1 MKVIPDLIGDLN
13 KTERTKP
20 IRSEATKR
28 GNVNYCICMNA
39 PAICTDYIYI
49 EIRDNIHNMQVL
61 KFGGTSVANAENMS
75 KVVDIVTKAVD
86 RDRTILVLSAISGCT
101 DALIKIGTLASERDE
116 SYKTLIDGLQTRHHD
131 IIKAFLPVEKQE
143 DSIEVCD
150 SLFDSLR
157 SIAQGVYL
165 LGELSPASLDAIQ
178 SFGELWSTKIMAT
191 KLASIGIATKWVD
204 SRQIVRTVAKGDK
217 NVTDVQKTYSRVNE
231 MVEDN
236 NVTQLFILPG
246 FIASDRLGR
255 TTTLGR
261 GGSDYTASL
270 LAVGCKARILE
281 IWTDVPG
288 MMTSNPKV
296 VPTART
302 ISNISY
308 KAALELSHFGAKVIY
323 PPTIQPVVAEGIP
336 IYIKDTFHPEAAGT
350 LIEKHPP
357 RSKDKLIGISNSDN
371 IALLSLEGSGMV
383 GIPGFSSRLFET
395 LSQND
400 INIILITQA
409 SSVHTM
415 CIAVSEKDAEK
426 AREAADRC
434 FAYEISL
441 GKLNPLKVEK
451 GYSIVCLVGD
461 DVLNQTGA
469 TGRMLAALGRNSI
482 PVRATAQGSSER
494 NISAIIASEDAEAA
508 IRTIHNEFFDRRS
521 GKEIHLF
528 IAGYGTVG
536 KALVDIIAKNRE
548 KIEKRTGRR
557 LHVCGL
563 SNSRR
568 FILDKNGLSLDN
580 IKDRLAAGESSADEA
595 YFTRLATLSLENS
608 VFVDCTASA
617 DIAFKYMNL
626 FKKGYSVVACN
637 KITFSLPYVRY
648 AALKEAAIEI
658 GATLRYETTVGAALP
673 ILESISRSVHSG
685 DEILRIEAVLSGT
698 LNYIFSNYAGGEGGT
713 FAEVVKK
720 AQDAGY
726 TEPDPRLDLSGR
738 DVLRK
743 LLILSREAGIPLDEK
758 DVEQTPILGP
768 EFFEGDVEEFYRKL
782 AENEETFAARYREA
796 ADKGLR
802 QRFVATLVKDEDA
815 PLGYRACIGLEAVAP
830 EHPLF
835 SLSGTDNC
843 AIIRTDFYPSPLVV
857 QGAGA
862 GAYQTASG
870 VLNDIIV

>member
-1 MKVIPDLIGDLN
+1 
-13 KTERTKP
+13 
-20 IRSEATKR
+20 
-28 GNVNYCICMNA
+28 
-39 PAICTDYIYI
+39 
-49 EIRDNIHNMQVL
+49 MQVL
-61 KFGGTSVANAENMS
+61 KFGGSSVADARNMS
-75 KVVDIVTKAVD
+75 KVVDIVTNAVD
-86 RDRTILVLSAISGCT
+86 RDRTILVASAISGCT
-101 DALIKIGTLASERDE
+101 DTLIRIGTLASQRDE
-116 SYKTLIDGLQTRHHD
+116 SYKGLIDGLQQRHHV
-131 IIKAFLPVEKQE
+131 IIKDFLPREKQE
-143 DSIEVCD
+143 ESLEICD
-150 SLFDSLR
+150 ALFDSLR
-157 SIAQGVYL
+157 SIAQGVFL

-178 SFGELWSTKIMAT
+178 GFGELWSTKILAT
-191 KLASIGIATKWVD
+191 KLASIGISTKWID
-204 SRQIVRTVAKGDK
+204 SRTIIRTIAKGDK
-217 NVTDVQKTYSRVNE
+217 NIVDVQKTYSRVNE
-231 MVEDN
+231 MVEN
-236 NVTQLFILPG
+236 NPITQLFVLPG
-246 FIASDRLGR
+246 FIASDKQGR

-270 LAVGCKARILE
+270 YAVGCKARILE

-288 MMTSNPKV
+288 MMTSNPKT

-323 PPTIQPVVAEGIP
+323 PPTIQPVVTEGIP
-336 IYIKDTFHPEAAGT
+336 IYIKNTFDPEAPGT
-350 LIEKHPP
+350 LIEKNPP
-357 RSKDKLIGISNSDN
+357 RSKDSVIGISNSDN

-451 GYSIVCLVGD
+451 GFSIVCLVGD
-461 DVLNQTGA
+461 DVLNQSGA
-469 TGRMLAALGRNSI
+469 TGRMLAALGNNSI

-494 NISAIIASEDAEAA
+494 NISVIISSSDADAA
-508 IRTIHNEFFDRRS
+508 IKTIHNEFFDRKS
-521 GKEIHLF
+521 GKDIHLF
-528 IAGYGTVG
+528 IAGYGVVG
-536 KALVDIIAKNRE
+536 KALVDIISKNRD
-548 KIEKRTGRR
+548 KIEERTGRR

-563 SNSRR
+563 ANSRR
-568 FILDKNGLSLDN
+568 FVIDKNGLALEN
-580 IKDRLAAGESSADEA
+580 IAELLAEGESSADEA
-595 YFTRLATLSLENS
+595 YFTQLATLTLENS

-626 FKKGYSVVACN
+626 FKRGYSVVACN
-637 KITFSLPYVRY
+637 KITFSAPYKHY
-648 AALKEAAIEI
+648 AALKSAAIEI

-698 LNYIFSNYAGGEGGT
+698 LNYIFSNYAGGIGGT
-713 FAEVVKK
+713 FAEVVKR

-743 LLILSREAGIPLDEK
+743 LLILSREAGVGIDEK
-758 DVEQTPILGP
+758 DVDVSPILP
-768 EFFEGDVEEFYRKL
+768 EEFFEGDVEAFYAKL
-782 AENEETFAARYREA
+782 AANEDMFAAQYKEA
-796 ADKGLR
+796 AAQGLR
-802 QRFVATLVKDEDA
+802 QRFVASLVKDAEA
-815 PLGYRACIGLEAVAP
+815 PFGYKARIGLERVEAS
-830 EHPLF
+830 HPLY
-835 SLSGTDNC
+835 SLCGTDN
-843 AIIRTDFYPSPLVV
+843 AALIQTEFYPSPLVV

-870 VLNDIIV
+870 VLNDIIM

>member
-1 MKVIPDLIGDLN
+1 
-13 KTERTKP
+13 
-20 IRSEATKR
+20 
-28 GNVNYCICMNA
+28 
-39 PAICTDYIYI
+39 
-49 EIRDNIHNMQVL
+49 MQVM
-61 KFGGTSVANAENMS
+61 KFGGTSVANATNMS
-75 KVVDIVTKAVD
+75 KVVDIVSKAVE
-86 RDRTILVLSAISGCT
+86 RDRTILISSAISGCT
-101 DALIKIGTLASERDE
+101 DTLIKIGIRASERDE
-116 SYKTLIDGLQTRHHD
+116 SYKTLIDDLQKKHHD
-131 IIKAFLPVEKQE
+131 IIRELLPLEKHE
-143 DSIEVCD
+143 ESREVCD
-150 SLFDSLR
+150 ALFDSLR
-157 SIAQGVYL
+157 GIAQGVCL

-178 SFGELWSTKIMAT
+178 SFGELWSTKILAT

-204 SRQIVRTVAKGDK
+204 SRAIIRTVPKNGK
-217 NVTDVQKTYSRVNE
+217 NVVDIQKTYFKVNE
-231 MVEDN
+231 MVEKN
-236 NVTQLFILPG
+236 PITQLFVAPG
-246 FIASDRLGR
+246 FIASDKEGR

-270 LAVGCKARILE
+270 FAVGCKARTLE

-336 IYIKDTFHPEAAGT
+336 IYIKDTFQPEAFGT
-350 LIEKHPP
+350 LIEKNPP

-395 LSQND
+395 FSQND

-451 GYSIVCLVGD
+451 GFSIVCLVGD

-482 PVRATAQGSSER
+482 SVRATAQGSSER
-494 NISAIIASEDAEAA
+494 NISVIVSSSDTESA
-508 IRTIHNEFFDRRS
+508 IRTIHNEFFDKRS
-521 GKEIHLF
+521 GKDINLF
-528 IAGYGTVG
+528 IAGYGVVG

-548 KIEKRTGRR
+548 KIAARTGRR

-568 FILDKNGLSLDN
+568 FIIDKNGLSLDN
-580 IKDRLAAGESSADEA
+580 IKTQLENGTSAADEA
-595 YFTRLATLSLENS
+595 YFTQLATLSLENS

-617 DIAFKYMNL
+617 DIAFKYMHL

-637 KITFSLPYVRY
+637 KITFSLPYKQY

-713 FAEVVKK
+713 FAEVVRR

-743 LLILSREAGIPLDEK
+743 LLILSREAGVGIDEK
-758 DVEQTPILGP
+758 DVEISPILGE
-768 EFFEGDVEEFYRKL
+768 EFFEGDVDAFYTKL
-782 AENEETFAARYREA
+782 AENEDMFAARYNEA
-796 ADKGLR
+796 SSKGLR
-802 QRFVATLVKDEDA
+802 QRFVASLVKDETSA
-815 PLGYRACIGLEAVAP
+815 SGYKARIGLESIDAS
-830 EHPLF
+830 HPLY
-835 SLSGTDNC
+835 SLCGTDN
-843 AIIRTDFYPSPLVV
+843 AALIQTDFYPSPLVI

-870 VLNDIIV
+870 VLNDIIM

>member
-1 MKVIPDLIGDLN
+1 
-13 KTERTKP
+13 
-20 IRSEATKR
+20 
-28 GNVNYCICMNA
+28 
-39 PAICTDYIYI
+39 
-49 EIRDNIHNMQVL
+49 MQVL
-61 KFGGTSVANAENMS
+61 KFGGTSVANAEAIQQ
-75 KVVDIVTKAVD
+75 VVEIVSRSVD
-86 RDRTILVLSAISGCT
+86 RDRTILIVSAIQGCT
-101 DALIKIGTLASERDE
+101 DALIRIGNLASQRDE
-116 SYKTLIDGLQTRHHD
+116 AYKEVIDSLQKQHHQ
-131 IIKAFLPVEKQE
+131 IIKEVLPVEKQE
-143 DSIEVCD
+143 ESRETCD
-150 SLFDSLR
+150 SLFNSLR
-157 SIAQGVYL
+157 SIAQGVFL
-165 LGELSPASLDAIQ
+165 LGELSPTSLDAIQ
-178 SFGELWSTKIMAT
+178 GFGEQWSSRIIAT

-204 SRQIVRTVAKGDK
+204 SRKIIRTVSKGEK
-217 NVTDVQKTYSRVNE
+217 NTVDVQKTYFRTNE
-231 MVEDN
+231 MIESN
-236 NVTQLFILPG
+236 PITQLFVMPG
-246 FIASDRLGR
+246 FIASDKQGR

-261 GGSDYTASL
+261 GGSDYSASL
-270 LAVGCKARILE
+270 MAVGCKARALE

-288 MMTSNPKV
+288 MMTANPKV

-323 PPTIQPVVAEGIP
+323 PPTIQPVVTEGIP
-336 IYIKDTFHPEAAGT
+336 IYVKNTFDPQAYGT
-350 LIEKHPP
+350 LIEKNPP
-357 RSKDKLIGISNSDN
+357 RSKDSVIGISNSDN

-451 GYSIVCLVGD
+451 GFSIVCLVGD
-461 DVLNQTGA
+461 DVLNQSGA
-469 TGRMLAALGRNSI
+469 TGRMLAALGSNSI
-482 PVRATAQGSSER
+482 PVRATAQGSSEK
-494 NISAIIASEDAEAA
+494 NISVIISSHDTEAA
-508 IRTIHNEFFDRRS
+508 LRTIHNEFFDRRS
-521 GKEIHLF
+521 GKDIHLF
-528 IAGYGTVG
+528 IAGYGVVG
-536 KALVDIIAKNRE
+536 KALVDIISKNRE

-568 FILDKNGLSLDN
+568 FILDKNGLPLEN
-580 IKDRLAAGESSADEA
+580 IAEQLAEGHCSADEA
-595 YFTRLATLSLENS
+595 YFNQLATLSMENS

-626 FKKGYSVVACN
+626 FKRGYSVVACN
-637 KITFSLPYVRY
+637 KITFSLPYRQY
-648 AALKEAAIEI
+648 AAVKEAAIEI

-713 FAEVVKK
+713 FAEVVKR

-743 LLILSREAGIPLDEK
+743 LLILSREAGVGIDEK
-758 DVEQTPILGP
+758 DVEISSILP
-768 EFFEGDVEEFYRKL
+768 EDFFEGDVEAFYAKL
-782 AENEETFAARYREA
+782 AENEAMFAARYNEA
-796 ADKGLR
+796 ASKGLR
-802 QRFVATLVKDEDA
+802 QRFVASLVKDNGS
-815 PLGYRACIGLEAVAP
+815 PFGYKAKIGLECVDAS
-830 EHPLF
+830 HPLF
-835 SLSGTDNC
+835 SLCGTDN
-843 AIIRTDFYPSPLVV
+843 AALIQTDFYPSPLVV

-870 VLNDIIV
+870 VLNDIIM

>member
-1 MKVIPDLIGDLN
+1 
-13 KTERTKP
+13 
-20 IRSEATKR
+20 
-28 GNVNYCICMNA
+28 
-39 PAICTDYIYI
+39 
-49 EIRDNIHNMQVL
+49 MQVL
-61 KFGGTSVANAENMS
+61 KFGGTSVANAQNMS

-86 RDRTILVLSAISGCT
+86 RDRTILVVSAISGCT
-101 DALIKIGTLASERDE
+101 DTLIRIGNLAAERDE
-116 SYKTLIDGLQTRHHD
+116 TYKKLINGLQERHHE
-131 IIKAFLPVEKQE
+131 IIDEFLPREKQA
-143 DSIEVCD
+143 DSTKVCD

-157 SIAQGVYL
+157 SIAQGVFL

-178 SFGELWSTKIMAT
+178 GFGELWSTKILAT

-204 SRQIVRTVAKGDK
+204 SRQIIRTVSKNGK
-217 NVTDVQKTYSRVNE
+217 NVVDVQKTYFRINE
-231 MVEDN
+231 MVENDP
-236 NVTQLFILPG
+236 VSQLFVLPG
-246 FIASDRLGR
+246 FIASDKQGR

-270 LAVGCKARILE
+270 YAVGCKARILE

-336 IYIKDTFHPEAAGT
+336 IYIKNTFEPEAEGT
-350 LIEKHPP
+350 LIEKNPP
-357 RSKDKLIGISNSDN
+357 RSRNNLIGISNSDN

-451 GYSIVCLVGD
+451 GFSIVCLVGD

-494 NISAIIASEDAEAA
+494 NISAIISSKDAEAA
-508 IRTIHNEFFDRRS
+508 IRTIHNEFFDKRS
-521 GKEIHLF
+521 GKDINLF
-528 IAGYGTVG
+528 IAGYGVVG

-548 KIEKRTGRR
+548 KIAARTGRR

-563 SNSRR
+563 SNSRK
-568 FILDKNGLSLDN
+568 FILDKNGLSLED
-580 IKDRLAAGESSADEA
+580 IKTQLEGGVSAADEA
-595 YFTRLATLSLENS
+595 YFTQLATLSLENS

-617 DIAFKYMNL
+617 DIAFKYMHL

-637 KITFSLPYVRY
+637 KITFSLPYKQY

-685 DEILRIEAVLSGT
+685 DEIVRIEAVLSGT
-698 LNYIFSNYAGGEGGT
+698 LNYIFSNYAGGKGGT
-713 FAEVVKK
+713 FAEVVKR

-743 LLILSREAGIPLDEK
+743 LLILSREAGVGIDEQ
-758 DVEQTPILGP
+758 DVNISPILGE
-768 EFFEGDVEEFYRKL
+768 EFFEGDVAAFYEKL
-782 AENEETFAARYREA
+782 AANEEMFAARYNEA
-796 ADKGLR
+796 ASKGLR
-802 QRFVATLVKDEDA
+802 QRFVASLVKDETTE
-815 PLGYRACIGLEAVAP
+815 LGYRAKIGLENVD
-830 EHPLF
+830 ESHPLY

-843 AIIRTDFYPSPLVV
+843 AIIQTDFYPSPLVV

-870 VLNDIIV
+870 VLNDIIM

>member
-1 MKVIPDLIGDLN
+1 
-13 KTERTKP
+13 
-20 IRSEATKR
+20 
-28 GNVNYCICMNA
+28 
-39 PAICTDYIYI
+39 
-49 EIRDNIHNMQVL
+49 MQVL
-61 KFGGTSVANAENMS
+61 KFGGTSVANANSMS
-75 KVVDIVTKAVD
+75 QVIDIVIKAVD
-86 RDRTILVLSAISGCT
+86 RDRTILVVSAISGCT
-101 DALIKIGTLASERDE
+101 DTLIRIGNLASQRDE
-116 SYKTLIDGLQTRHHD
+116 SYKELINGLQERHHE
-131 IIKAFLPVEKQE
+131 IIRQLLPVEKQDE
-143 DSIEVCD
+143 SKEVCD
-150 SLFDSLR
+150 GLFDSLR
-157 SIAQGVYL
+157 SITQGVYL

-178 SFGELWSTKIMAT
+178 SFGELWSTKILAT

-204 SRQIVRTVAKGDK
+204 SRQIVRTIAKGDK
-217 NVTDVQKTYSRVNE
+217 NIVDIQKTYYRVNE
-231 MVEDN
+231 MVESN
-236 NVTQLFILPG
+236 EITQLFVLPG
-246 FIASDRLGR
+246 FVASDKQGR

-261 GGSDYTASL
+261 GGSDYTAAL
-270 LAVGCKARILE
+270 FAVGCKARILE

-336 IYIKDTFHPEAAGT
+336 IYVKNTFDPVAHGT
-350 LIEKHPP
+350 LIEKNPP
-357 RSKDKLIGISNSDN
+357 RSKDKVIGISNSDN

-426 AREAADRC
+426 AKEAADRC

-451 GYSIVCLVGD
+451 GFSIVCLVGD

-469 TGRMLAALGRNSI
+469 TGKMLAALGRNSI

-494 NISAIIASEDAEAA
+494 NVSVIISSADTDAA

-521 GKEIHLF
+521 GKDINLF
-528 IAGYGTVG
+528 IAGFGTVG
-536 KALVDIIAKNRE
+536 KALVDIIAKNRD
-548 KIEKRTGRR
+548 KIAERTGRR

-568 FILDKNGLSLDN
+568 FILDKNGLDLSNIKEQLDN
-580 IKDRLAAGESSADEA
+580 GTSSADEA
-595 YFTRLATLSLENS
+595 YFTQLATLSMENS

-637 KITFSLPYVRY
+637 KITFSLPYKQY

-713 FAEVVKK
+713 FAEVVKR

-743 LLILSREAGIPLDEK
+743 LLILSREAGVPLDEK
-758 DVEQTPILGP
+758 DVQISPILGD
-768 EFFEGDVEEFYRKL
+768 EFFEGDVEAFYAKL
-782 AENEETFAARYREA
+782 AENEEVFAARYNEA
-796 ADKGLR
+796 ASKGLR
-802 QRFVATLVKDEDA
+802 QRFVASLIKDDSS
-815 PLGYRACIGLEAVAP
+815 PLGYRAKTGLEAVSAD
-830 EHPLF
+830 HPLF
-835 SLSGTDNC
+835 SLNGTDNC
-843 AIIRTDFYPSPLVV
+843 AIIQTEFYPSPLVV

-870 VLNDIIV
+870 VLNDIIM

>member
-1 MKVIPDLIGDLN
+1 
-13 KTERTKP
+13 
-20 IRSEATKR
+20 
-28 GNVNYCICMNA
+28 
-39 PAICTDYIYI
+39 
-49 EIRDNIHNMQVL
+49 MQVL
-61 KFGGTSVANAENMS
+61 KFGGTSVADAETIQ
-75 KVVDIVTKAVD
+75 KVVEIVSGSVD
-86 RDRTILVLSAISGCT
+86 RDRTILVVSAIRGCT
-101 DALIKIGTLASERDE
+101 DSLIHIGNLASRRDE
-116 SYKTLIDGLQTRHHD
+116 SYIEIIDDLQDKHHQ
-131 IIKAFLPVEKQE
+131 IIRELLPREKYDE
-143 DSIEVCD
+143 ACRTCD
-150 SLFDSLR
+150 ELFDSLR

-165 LGELSPASLDAIQ
+165 LGELSPTSLDAIQ
-178 SFGELWSTKIMAT
+178 GFGELWSSKIIAT
-191 KLASIGIATKWVD
+191 KLASVGIATKWVD
-204 SRQIVRTVAKGDK
+204 SRKIIRTVSKGETNAVDI
-217 NVTDVQKTYSRVNE
+217 QKTYSRVNE
-231 MVEDN
+231 MIGN
-236 NVTQLFILPG
+236 NPITQLFVMPG
-246 FIASDRLGR
+246 FIASDKQGR

-261 GGSDYTASL
+261 GGSDYSASL
-270 LAVGCKARILE
+270 MAVGCKARALE

-323 PPTIQPVVAEGIP
+323 PPTIQPVVTEGIP
-336 IYIKDTFHPEAAGT
+336 IYVKNTFEPQAHGT
-350 LIEKHPP
+350 LIEKNPP
-357 RSKDKLIGISNSDN
+357 RSKDAVIGISNSDN

-451 GYSIVCLVGD
+451 GFSIVCLVGD
-461 DVLNQTGA
+461 DVLNQSGA
-469 TGRMLAALGRNSI
+469 TGRMLAALGSNSI
-482 PVRATAQGSSER
+482 QVRATAQGSSEK
-494 NISAIIASEDAEAA
+494 NISVIISSSDTDAAL
-508 IRTIHNEFFDRRS
+508 RTIHNEFFDRRS
-521 GKEIHLF
+521 GKDIHLF
-528 IAGYGTVG
+528 IAGYGVVG
-536 KALVDIIAKNRE
+536 KALVDIISKNRE

-568 FILDKNGLSLDN
+568 FILNKNGLSLEN
-580 IKDRLAAGESSADEA
+580 IAEQLADGHSSADEA
-595 YFTRLATLSLENS
+595 YFNKLATLTLENS

-626 FKKGYSVVACN
+626 FKRGYSVVACN
-637 KITFSLPYVRY
+637 KITFSLPYKQY
-648 AALKEAAIEI
+648 AAVKEAAIEI

-698 LNYIFSNYAGGEGGT
+698 LNYIFSNYAGGNGGT
-713 FAEVVKK
+713 FAEVVKR

-743 LLILSREAGIPLDEK
+743 LLILSREAGVGIDEK
-758 DVEQTPILGP
+758 DVEISSILP
-768 EFFEGDVEEFYRKL
+768 DEFFEGDVNAFYAKL
-782 AENEETFAARYREA
+782 AENEAMFAERYHEA
-796 ADKGLR
+796 ASKGLR
-802 QRFVATLVKDEDA
+802 QRFVASLVKDSESSF
-815 PLGYRACIGLEAVAP
+815 GYKAKIGLESVDAS
-830 EHPLF
+830 HPLYN
-835 SLSGTDNC
+835 LCGTDN
-843 AIIRTDFYPSPLVV
+843 AALIQTDFYPSPLVV

-870 VLNDIIV
+870 VLNDIIM

>member
-1 MKVIPDLIGDLN
+1 
-13 KTERTKP
+13 
-20 IRSEATKR
+20 
-28 GNVNYCICMNA
+28 
-39 PAICTDYIYI
+39 
-49 EIRDNIHNMQVL
+49 MQVL
-61 KFGGTSVANAENMS
+61 KFGGTSVANADNMS
-75 KVVDIVTKAVD
+75 QVVDIVTKAVD
-86 RDRTILVLSAISGCT
+86 RDRTILVSSAISGCT
-101 DALIKIGTLASERDE
+101 DTLIRIGNLASERDE
-116 SYKTLIDGLQTRHHD
+116 TYKELIDALRKKHHD
-131 IIKAFLPVEKQE
+131 IIREILPVEKQDE
-143 DSIEVCD
+143 SLEVCD
-150 SLFDSLR
+150 DLFDSLR
-157 SIAQGVYL
+157 SIAQGVCL

-178 SFGELWSTKIMAT
+178 SFGELWSTKILAT
-191 KLASIGIATKWVD
+191 KLAAIGIATKWVD
-204 SRQIVRTVAKGDK
+204 SRQIVRTVARGDK
-217 NVTDVQKTYSRVNE
+217 NIVDVQKTYYRVNE
-231 MVEDN
+231 MVEGN
-236 NVTQLFILPG
+236 PITQLFVVPG
-246 FIASDRLGR
+246 FIASDKQGR

-261 GGSDYTASL
+261 GGSDYTAAL
-270 LAVGCKARILE
+270 FAVGCKARILE
-281 IWTDVPG
+281 IWTDVSG

-302 ISNISY
+302 ISHISY

-336 IYIKDTFHPEAAGT
+336 IYVKNTFEPDAHGT
-350 LIEKHPP
+350 LIEKNPP
-357 RSKDKLIGISNSDN
+357 RSKDKVIGISNSDK

-415 CIAVSEKDAEK
+415 CIAVSETDAEK

-451 GYSIVCLVGD
+451 GFSIVCLVGD

-494 NISAIIASEDAEAA
+494 NISVIISSSDAEAA

-521 GKEIHLF
+521 GKDINLF
-528 IAGYGTVG
+528 IAGYGVVG
-536 KALVDIIAKNRE
+536 KALVDIIAKNRD
-548 KIEKRTGRR
+548 KIAARTGRR

-563 SNSRR
+563 SNSRK
-568 FILDKNGLSLDN
+568 FIIDKGGLDLSDIKKQLDN
-580 IKDRLAAGESSADEA
+580 GTSSADEA
-595 YFTRLATLSLENS
+595 YFTQLAGLSLENS

-626 FKKGYSVVACN
+626 FKRGYSVVACN
-637 KITFSLPYVRY
+637 KITFSSPYKQY

-685 DEILRIEAVLSGT
+685 DEIVRIEAVLSGT

-713 FAEVVKK
+713 FAEIVRR
-720 AQDAGY
+720 AQEAGY

-743 LLILSREAGIPLDEK
+743 LMILSREAGVGIDEK
-758 DVEQTPILGP
+758 DVDITPILP
-768 EFFEGDVEEFYRKL
+768 EEFFEGDVEAFYKKL
-782 AENEETFAARYREA
+782 AENESMFAERYNEA
-796 ADKGLR
+796 AANGLR
-802 QRFVATLVKDEDA
+802 QRFVASLVKDEA
-815 PLGYRACIGLEAVAP
+815 SPFGYRAKIGLESISE

-835 SLSGTDNC
+835 NLCGTDN
-843 AIIRTDFYPSPLVV
+843 AALIQTDFYPSPLVI

-870 VLNDIIV
+870 VLNDIIM

>member
-1 MKVIPDLIGDLN
+1 
-13 KTERTKP
+13 
-20 IRSEATKR
+20 
-28 GNVNYCICMNA
+28 
-39 PAICTDYIYI
+39 
-49 EIRDNIHNMQVL
+49 MQVL
-61 KFGGTSVANAENMS
+61 KFGGSSVADAANMS

-86 RDRTILVLSAISGCT
+86 RDRTILVASAISGCT
-101 DALIKIGTLASERDE
+101 DTLIKIGTLASQRDE
-116 SYKTLIDGLQTRHHD
+116 SYKELINGLQNRHHD
-131 IIKAFLPVEKQE
+131 IIHDFLPREKQE
-143 DSIEVCD
+143 ESLEVCD

-157 SIAQGVYL
+157 SISQGVYL

-178 SFGELWSTKIMAT
+178 SFGELWSTKILAT
-191 KLASIGIATKWVD
+191 KLASIGIETKWID
-204 SRQIVRTVAKGDK
+204 SRDIIRTVAKGEK
-217 NVTDVQKTYSRVNE
+217 NVVDIQKTYYRVNE
-231 MVEDN
+231 MVEN
-236 NVTQLFILPG
+236 NNQTQLFVLPG
-246 FIASDRLGR
+246 FIASDKQGR

-270 LAVGCKARILE
+270 YAVGCKARILE

-288 MMTSNPKV
+288 MMTSNPKI

-336 IYIKDTFHPEAAGT
+336 IYVKNTFDPEAYGT

-357 RSKDKLIGISNSDN
+357 RSKDKLIGISNSDD

-494 NISAIIASEDAEAA
+494 NVSVIISSKDAEGA
-508 IRTIHNEFFDRRS
+508 INTIHNEFFDKRS
-521 GKEIHLF
+521 GKDINLF
-528 IAGYGTVG
+528 IAGFGTVG
-536 KALVDIIAKNRE
+536 RALVDIISKNRD
-548 KIEKRTGRR
+548 KIAERTGRR
-557 LHVCGL
+557 LHICGL
-563 SNSRR
+563 SNSRK
-568 FILDKNGLSLDN
+568 FIIDKNGLELSN
-580 IKDRLAAGESSADEA
+580 IKEQLENGQSSADEA
-595 YFTRLATLSLENS
+595 YFSQLGTLSLENS

-617 DIAFKYMNL
+617 DIAFKYMHL

-637 KITFSLPYVRY
+637 KITFSSPYKQY

-685 DEILRIEAVLSGT
+685 DEIIRIEAVLSGT
-698 LNYIFSNYAGGEGGT
+698 LNYIFSNYAGGQGGT
-713 FAEVVKK
+713 FAEVVKR

-743 LLILSREAGIPLDEK
+743 LIILSREAGVGIDEK
-758 DVEQTPILGP
+758 DVEISPILGD
-768 EFFEGDVEEFYRKL
+768 EFFEGDVDAFYAKL
-782 AENEETFAARYREA
+782 AENEEMFAERYAEA
-796 ADKGLR
+796 ASKGLR
-802 QRFVATLVKDEDA
+802 QRFIASLVKDEQA
-815 PLGYRACIGLEAVAP
+815 PFGYRAKIGLESVST

-835 SLSGTDNC
+835 NLCGTDN
-843 AIIRTDFYPSPLVV
+843 AALIQTDFYPSPLVV

-870 VLNDIIV
+870 VLNDIIM

>member
-1 MKVIPDLIGDLN
+1 
-13 KTERTKP
+13 
-20 IRSEATKR
+20 
-28 GNVNYCICMNA
+28 
-39 PAICTDYIYI
+39 
-49 EIRDNIHNMQVL
+49 MQVL
-61 KFGGTSVANAENMS
+61 KFGGTSVANAEAIQ
-75 KVVDIVTKAVD
+75 KVVEIVSGSVD
-86 RDRTILVLSAISGCT
+86 RDRTILVVSAIRGCT
-101 DALIKIGTLASERDE
+101 DSLIHIGNLASQRDE
-116 SYKTLIDGLQTRHHD
+116 SYIEIIDDLQDKHHQ
-131 IIKAFLPVEKQE
+131 IIRELLPREKHDE
-143 DSIEVCD
+143 ACRTCD
-150 SLFDSLR
+150 ELFDSLR

-165 LGELSPASLDAIQ
+165 LGELSPTSLDAIQ
-178 SFGELWSTKIMAT
+178 GFGELWSSKIIAT
-191 KLASIGIATKWVD
+191 KLASVGIATKWVD
-204 SRQIVRTVAKGDK
+204 SRKIIRTVSKGETNAVDI
-217 NVTDVQKTYSRVNE
+217 QKTYSRVNE
-231 MVEDN
+231 MIGN
-236 NVTQLFILPG
+236 NPITQLFVMPG
-246 FIASDRLGR
+246 FIASDKQGR

-261 GGSDYTASL
+261 GGSDYSASL
-270 LAVGCKARILE
+270 MAVGCKARALE

-323 PPTIQPVVAEGIP
+323 PPTIQPVVTEGIP
-336 IYIKDTFHPEAAGT
+336 IYVKNTFEPQAHGT
-350 LIEKHPP
+350 LIEKNPP
-357 RSKDKLIGISNSDN
+357 RSKDAVIGISNSDN

-451 GYSIVCLVGD
+451 GFSIVCLVGD
-461 DVLNQTGA
+461 DVLNQSGA
-469 TGRMLAALGRNSI
+469 TGRMLAALGSNSI
-482 PVRATAQGSSER
+482 QVRATAQGSSEK
-494 NISAIIASEDAEAA
+494 NISVIISSSDTDAAL
-508 IRTIHNEFFDRRS
+508 RTIHNEFFDRRS
-521 GKEIHLF
+521 GKDIHLF
-528 IAGYGTVG
+528 IAGYGVVG
-536 KALVDIIAKNRE
+536 KALVDIISKNRE

-568 FILDKNGLSLDN
+568 FILNKNGLSLEN
-580 IKDRLAAGESSADEA
+580 IAEQLADGHSSAEEA
-595 YFTRLATLSLENS
+595 YFNKLATLTLENS

-626 FKKGYSVVACN
+626 FKRGYSVVACN
-637 KITFSLPYVRY
+637 KITFSLPYKQY
-648 AALKEAAIEI
+648 AAVKEAAIEI

-698 LNYIFSNYAGGEGGT
+698 LNYIFSNYAGGNGGT
-713 FAEVVKK
+713 FAEVVKR

-743 LLILSREAGIPLDEK
+743 LLILSREAGVGIDEK
-758 DVEQTPILGP
+758 DVEISSILP
-768 EFFEGDVEEFYRKL
+768 DEFFEGDVNAFYAKL
-782 AENEETFAARYREA
+782 AENEAMFAERYHEA
-796 ADKGLR
+796 ASKGLR
-802 QRFVATLVKDEDA
+802 QRFVASLVKDSESSF
-815 PLGYRACIGLEAVAP
+815 GYKAKIGLESVDAS
-830 EHPLF
+830 HPLYN
-835 SLSGTDNC
+835 LCGTDN
-843 AIIRTDFYPSPLVV
+843 AALIQTDFYPSPLVV

-870 VLNDIIV
+870 VLNDIIM

>member
-1 MKVIPDLIGDLN
+1 M
-13 KTERTKP
+13 
-20 IRSEATKR
+20 
-28 GNVNYCICMNA
+28 
-39 PAICTDYIYI
+39 
-49 EIRDNIHNMQVL
+49 
-61 KFGGTSVANAENMS
+61 KFGGTSVANATNMS
-75 KVVDIVTKAVD
+75 KVVDIVSKAVE
-86 RDRTILVLSAISGCT
+86 RDRTILVSSAISGCT
-101 DALIKIGTLASERDE
+101 DTLIQIGIRASERDE
-116 SYKTLIDGLQTRHHD
+116 SYKTLIDELQKKHHD
-131 IIKAFLPVEKQE
+131 IIKELLPLEKHE
-143 DSIEVCD
+143 ESREVCD
-150 SLFDSLR
+150 ALFDSLR
-157 SIAQGVYL
+157 GIAQGVCL

-178 SFGELWSTKIMAT
+178 SFGEMWSTKILAT
-191 KLASIGIATKWVD
+191 KLASIGIATKWMD
-204 SRQIVRTVAKGDK
+204 SRSIIRTVPKNGK
-217 NVTDVQKTYSRVNE
+217 NVVDTQKTYFRVNE
-231 MVEDN
+231 MVESN
-236 NVTQLFILPG
+236 PITQLFVVPG
-246 FIASDRLGR
+246 FIASDKEGR

-270 LAVGCKARILE
+270 FAVGCKARILE

-288 MMTSNPKV
+288 MMTTNPKIA
-296 VPTART
+296 PTART

-336 IYIKDTFHPEAAGT
+336 IYIKDTFQPEAFGT
-350 LIEKHPP
+350 LIEKNPP

-426 AREAADRC
+426 AKEAADKC

-451 GYSIVCLVGD
+451 GFSIVCLVGD
-461 DVLNQTGA
+461 DVLNQSGA
-469 TGRMLAALGRNSI
+469 TGRMLAALGRHSI

-494 NISAIIASEDAEAA
+494 NVSIIISSKDANEAILH
-508 IRTIHNEFFDRRS
+508 IHNEFFDKKS
-521 GKEIHLF
+521 GKDINLF
-528 IAGYGTVG
+528 IAGFGVVG
-536 KALVDIIAKNRE
+536 RALVDIIAKNGE
-548 KIEKRTGRR
+548 KIAERTGKR

-563 SNSRR
+563 SNSRKYVVNR
-568 FILDKNGLSLDN
+568 QGLDISDPVAL
-580 IKDRLAAGESSADEA
+580 LASGESAADEA
-595 YFTRLATLSLENS
+595 YFETLATLGLENS
-608 VFVDCTASA
+608 VFVDCTGSS
-617 DIAFKYMNL
+617 DIAYKYMNL
-626 FKKGYSVVACN
+626 FKNGYSVVACN
-637 KITFSLPYVRY
+637 KITFSAPYQQY
-648 AALKEAAIEI
+648 AALKASALENNAS
-658 GATLRYETTVGAALP
+658 LRYETTVGAALP
-673 ILESISRSVHSG
+673 ILESISRSVNSG

-713 FAEVVKK
+713 FAEVVKR

-743 LLILSREAGIPLDEK
+743 LIILSREAGVALDEK
-758 DVEQTPILGP
+758 DVEISPILGP
-768 EFFEGDVEEFYRKL
+768 EFFEGKVPAFYQML
-782 AENEETFAARYREA
+782 ADNEEMFAARYHEA

-802 QRFVATLVKDEDA
+802 QRFVASLVKDEES
-815 PLGYRACIGLEAVAP
+815 PLGYKAKIGLEAVA
-830 EHPLF
+830 EGHPLYG
-835 SLSGTDNC
+835 LCGTDNA
-843 AIIRTDFYPSPLVV
+843 AIIKTDFYPSPLVV

-870 VLNDIIV
+870 VLNDILI

>member
-1 MKVIPDLIGDLN
+1 
-13 KTERTKP
+13 
-20 IRSEATKR
+20 
-28 GNVNYCICMNA
+28 
-39 PAICTDYIYI
+39 
-49 EIRDNIHNMQVL
+49 MQVL
-61 KFGGTSVANAENMS
+61 KFGGTSVANAEAIQQ
-75 KVVDIVTKAVD
+75 VVEIVSRSVD
-86 RDRTILVLSAISGCT
+86 RDRTILVVSAIRGCT
-101 DALIKIGTLASERDE
+101 DALIRIGNLASHRDE
-116 SYKTLIDGLQTRHHD
+116 AYKEVIDSLQKQHHQ
-131 IIKAFLPVEKQE
+131 IIKEVLPVEKQE
-143 DSIEVCD
+143 ESRETCD
-150 SLFDSLR
+150 SLFNSLR
-157 SIAQGVYL
+157 SIAQGVFL
-165 LGELSPASLDAIQ
+165 LGELSPTSLDAIQ
-178 SFGELWSTKIMAT
+178 GFGEQWSSRIIAT

-204 SRQIVRTVAKGDK
+204 SRKIIRTVSKGEK
-217 NVTDVQKTYSRVNE
+217 NAVDVQKTYSRINE
-231 MVEDN
+231 MIESN
-236 NVTQLFILPG
+236 PITQLFVMPG
-246 FIASDRLGR
+246 FIASDKQGR

-261 GGSDYTASL
+261 GGSDYSASL
-270 LAVGCKARILE
+270 MAVGCKARALE

-288 MMTSNPKV
+288 MMTANPKV

-323 PPTIQPVVAEGIP
+323 PPTIQPVVTEGIP
-336 IYIKDTFHPEAAGT
+336 IYVKNTFDPQAHGT
-350 LIEKHPP
+350 LIEKNPP
-357 RSKDKLIGISNSDN
+357 RSKDSVIGISNSDN

-451 GYSIVCLVGD
+451 GFSIVCLVGD
-461 DVLNQTGA
+461 DVLNQSGA
-469 TGRMLAALGRNSI
+469 TGRMLAALGNNSI
-482 PVRATAQGSSER
+482 PVRATAQGSSEK
-494 NISAIIASEDAEAA
+494 NISVIISSHDTEAA
-508 IRTIHNEFFDRRS
+508 LRTIHNEFFDRRS
-521 GKEIHLF
+521 GKDIHLF
-528 IAGYGTVG
+528 IAGYGVVG
-536 KALVDIIAKNRE
+536 KALVDIISKNRE

-568 FILDKNGLSLDN
+568 FILDKNGLPLEN
-580 IKDRLAAGESSADEA
+580 IAEQLAEGHCSADEA
-595 YFTRLATLSLENS
+595 YFNQLATLSMENS

-626 FKKGYSVVACN
+626 FKRGYSVVACN
-637 KITFSLPYVRY
+637 KITFSLPYRQY
-648 AALKEAAIEI
+648 AAVKEAAIEI

-713 FAEVVKK
+713 FAEVVKR

-743 LLILSREAGIPLDEK
+743 LLILSREAGVGIDET
-758 DVEQTPILGP
+758 DVEISSILP
-768 EFFEGDVEEFYRKL
+768 EDFFEGDVEAFYEKL
-782 AENEETFAARYREA
+782 AENEAMFAARYNEA
-796 ADKGLR
+796 ASKGLR
-802 QRFVATLVKDEDA
+802 QRFVASLVKDNGS
-815 PLGYRACIGLEAVAP
+815 PFGYKAKIGLECVDAS
-830 EHPLF
+830 HPLF
-835 SLSGTDNC
+835 SLCGTDN
-843 AIIRTDFYPSPLVV
+843 AALIQTDFYPSPLVV

-870 VLNDIIV
+870 VLNDIIM

>member
-1 MKVIPDLIGDLN
+1 
-13 KTERTKP
+13 
-20 IRSEATKR
+20 
-28 GNVNYCICMNA
+28 
-39 PAICTDYIYI
+39 
-49 EIRDNIHNMQVL
+49 MQVL
-61 KFGGTSVANAENMS
+61 KFGGSSVANADNMS

-86 RDRTILVLSAISGCT
+86 RDRTILVSSAISGCT
-101 DALIKIGTLASERDE
+101 DTLIKIGHLASQRDDSYNGLIDELQHKHHEIIRNFLPLEKQDE
-116 SYKTLIDGLQTRHHD
+116 SK
-131 IIKAFLPVEKQE
+131 
-143 DSIEVCD
+143 EVCD

-157 SIAQGVYL
+157 SIAQGVFL
-165 LGELSPASLDAIQ
+165 LGELSPTSLDAIQ
-178 SFGELWSTKIMAT
+178 GFGELWSTKILAT
-191 KLASIGIATKWVD
+191 KLASIGIATKWID
-204 SRQIVRTVAKGDK
+204 SRKIIRTVAKGDK
-217 NVTDVQKTYSRVNE
+217 NIVDVQKTYSRINE
-231 MVEDN
+231 MVEN
-236 NVTQLFILPG
+236 NPITQLFVLPG
-246 FIASDRLGR
+246 FIASDKQDR

-270 LAVGCKARILE
+270 YAVGCKARVLE

-288 MMTSNPKV
+288 MMTSNPKI

-336 IYIKDTFHPEAAGT
+336 IYVKNTFDPDAFGT

-357 RSKDKLIGISNSDN
+357 RSRDSVIGISNSDN

-451 GYSIVCLVGD
+451 GFSIVCLVGD
-461 DVLNQTGA
+461 DVLNQSGA

-494 NISAIIASEDAEAA
+494 NISVIISSSDTDAA

-521 GKEIHLF
+521 GKDIHLF
-528 IAGYGTVG
+528 IAGYGVVG
-536 KALVDIIAKNRE
+536 KALVDIISKNRE

-580 IKDRLAAGESSADEA
+580 IQEQLNNGISSADEA
-595 YFTRLATLSLENS
+595 YFTHLATLSLENS

-637 KITFSLPYVRY
+637 KITFSSPYKQY

-713 FAEVVKK
+713 FAEVVKR
-720 AQDAGY
+720 AQEAGY

-743 LLILSREAGIPLDEK
+743 LLILSREAGVGIDEK
-758 DVEQTPILGP
+758 DVEISALLPE
-768 EFFEGDVEEFYRKL
+768 EFFEGDVDAFYAKL
-782 AENEETFAARYREA
+782 AENEDMFAARYNEA
-796 ADKGLR
+796 ASKGLR
-802 QRFVATLVKDEDA
+802 QRFIASLVKDADE
-815 PLGYRACIGLEAVAP
+815 PFGYKAKIGLEAIDST
-830 EHPLF
+830 HPLYN
-835 SLSGTDNC
+835 LCGTDN
-843 AIIRTDFYPSPLVV
+843 AALIQTDFYPSPLVI

>member
-1 MKVIPDLIGDLN
+1 
-13 KTERTKP
+13 
-20 IRSEATKR
+20 
-28 GNVNYCICMNA
+28 
-39 PAICTDYIYI
+39 
-49 EIRDNIHNMQVL
+49 MQVL
-61 KFGGTSVANAENMS
+61 KFGGSSVANAANMS

-86 RDRTILVLSAISGCT
+86 RDRTILVSSAISGCT
-101 DALIKIGTLASERDE
+101 DTLIKIGTLASERDE
-116 SYKTLIDGLQTRHHD
+116 SYKELINVLQEKHHD
-131 IIKAFLPVEKQE
+131 IIHELLPREKQE
-143 DSIEVCD
+143 ESLEVCD

-157 SIAQGVYL
+157 SIALGVFL

-178 SFGELWSTKIMAT
+178 SFGELWSTKILAT
-191 KLASIGIATKWVD
+191 KLASIGIETKWVD
-204 SRQIVRTVAKGDK
+204 SRKIIRTVAKGDK
-217 NVTDVQKTYSRVNE
+217 NIVDIQKTYFRVNE
-231 MVEDN
+231 MVEN
-236 NVTQLFILPG
+236 NGMTQLFVLPG
-246 FIASDRLGR
+246 FIAADKQGR

-270 LAVGCKARILE
+270 YAVGCKARILE

-288 MMTSNPKV
+288 MMTSNPKI

-336 IYIKDTFHPEAAGT
+336 IYVKNTFDPQAYGT

-357 RSKDKLIGISNSDN
+357 RSREKLIGISNSDN

-451 GYSIVCLVGD
+451 GFSIVCLVGD

-494 NISAIIASEDAEAA
+494 NISVIISSQDAEAA
-508 IRTIHNEFFDRRS
+508 IRTIHNEFFDKRS
-521 GKEIHLF
+521 GKDINLF
-528 IAGYGTVG
+528 IAGFGTVG
-536 KALVDIIAKNRE
+536 RALVDIIAKNRE
-548 KIEKRTGRR
+548 KIAERTGRR
-557 LHVCGL
+557 LHICGL
-563 SNSRR
+563 ANSRK
-568 FILDKNGLSLDN
+568 FIIDKNGLDLND
-580 IKDRLAAGESSADEA
+580 IKGQLENGDSSADEA
-595 YFTRLATLSLENS
+595 YFSQLATLSLENS

-626 FKKGYSVVACN
+626 FKRGYSVVACN
-637 KITFSLPYVRY
+637 KITFSSPYKQY

-685 DEILRIEAVLSGT
+685 DEIVRIEAVLSGT

-713 FAEVVKK
+713 FAEVVKR

-743 LLILSREAGIPLDEK
+743 LIILSREAGVGIDEQ
-758 DVEQTPILGP
+758 DVEVSTILP
-768 EFFEGDVEEFYRKL
+768 EEFFEGDVEAFYAKL
-782 AENEETFAARYREA
+782 AANEEMFAARYNEA
-796 ADKGLR
+796 AQKGLR
-802 QRFVATLVKDEDA
+802 QRFVASLVKDENSSF
-815 PLGYRACIGLEAVAP
+815 GYKAKIGLESVSAD
-830 EHPLF
+830 HPLYN
-835 SLSGTDNC
+835 LCGTDN
-843 AIIRTDFYPSPLVV
+843 AALIQTDFYPSPLVV

>member
-1 MKVIPDLIGDLN
+1 
-13 KTERTKP
+13 
-20 IRSEATKR
+20 
-28 GNVNYCICMNA
+28 
-39 PAICTDYIYI
+39 
-49 EIRDNIHNMQVL
+49 MQVL
-61 KFGGTSVANAENMS
+61 KFGGSSVANAENLS
-75 KVVDIVTKAVD
+75 KVVDIVANAVD
-86 RDRTILVLSAISGCT
+86 RDRTILVASAISGCT
-101 DALIKIGTLASERDE
+101 DTLIKIGTLASQRDE
-116 SYKTLIDGLQTRHHD
+116 SYKGLIEELQEKHHV
-131 IIKAFLPVEKQE
+131 IIRDFLPLEKQAE
-143 DSIEVCD
+143 SQEVCD

-157 SIAQGVYL
+157 SIAQGVFL

-178 SFGELWSTKIMAT
+178 GFGELWSTKILAT
-191 KLASIGIATKWVD
+191 KLASIGIATKWID
-204 SRQIVRTVAKGDK
+204 SRNIIRTVAKGDK
-217 NVTDVQKTYSRVNE
+217 NIVDVQKTYSRINE
-231 MVEDN
+231 MVESN
-236 NVTQLFILPG
+236 PITQLFVLPG
-246 FIASDRLGR
+246 FIASDKQGR

-270 LAVGCKARILE
+270 YAVGCKARVLE
-281 IWTDVPG
+281 IWTDVSG

-336 IYIKDTFHPEAAGT
+336 IYVKNTFDPQASGT
-350 LIEKHPP
+350 LIEKNPP
-357 RSKDKLIGISNSDN
+357 RSKDSVIGISNSDN

-451 GYSIVCLVGD
+451 GFSIVCLVGD
-461 DVLNQTGA
+461 DVLNQSGA

-494 NISAIIASEDAEAA
+494 NISVIISSADADGA
-508 IRTIHNEFFDRRS
+508 IRTIHNEFFDRKS
-521 GKEIHLF
+521 GKDIHLF
-528 IAGYGTVG
+528 IAGYGVVG
-536 KALVDIIAKNRE
+536 KALVDIIAKNRD
-548 KIEKRTGRR
+548 KIEARTGRR

-568 FILDKNGLSLDN
+568 FILDKNGLPLDC
-580 IKDRLAAGESSADEA
+580 IADLLAAGESAADEA
-595 YFTRLATLSLENS
+595 YFTQLATLTLENS

-637 KITFSLPYVRY
+637 KITFSAPYKHY

-698 LNYIFSNYAGGEGGT
+698 LNYIFSNYAGGDGGT
-713 FAEVVKK
+713 FAEVVKR

-743 LLILSREAGIPLDEK
+743 LLILSREAGVGIDEK
-758 DVEQTPILGP
+758 DVEISALLPE
-768 EFFEGDVEEFYRKL
+768 EFFEGDVDAFYAKL
-782 AENEETFAARYREA
+782 AENEDMFAARYNEA
-796 ADKGLR
+796 ASKGLR
-802 QRFVATLVKDEDA
+802 QRFVASLVKDASA
-815 PLGYRACIGLEAVAP
+815 PFGYKAKIGLESIDST
-830 EHPLF
+830 HPLYN
-835 SLSGTDNC
+835 LCGTDN
-843 AIIRTDFYPSPLVV
+843 AALIQTDFYPSPLVI

-870 VLNDIIV
+870 VLNDIIM

>member
-1 MKVIPDLIGDLN
+1 
-13 KTERTKP
+13 
-20 IRSEATKR
+20 
-28 GNVNYCICMNA
+28 
-39 PAICTDYIYI
+39 
-49 EIRDNIHNMQVL
+49 MQVL
-61 KFGGTSVANAENMS
+61 KFGGSSVANAQNMS
-75 KVVDIVTKAVD
+75 KVVEIVTKAVD
-86 RDRTILVLSAISGCT
+86 RDRTILVSSAISGCT
-101 DALIKIGTLASERDE
+101 DTLIKIGTLASQRDE
-116 SYKTLIDGLQTRHHD
+116 SYKTLIDDLQEKHHV
-131 IIKAFLPVEKQE
+131 IITEVLPQEKQDE
-143 DSIEVCD
+143 STKVCD

-157 SIAQGVYL
+157 SIVQGVFL

-178 SFGELWSTKIMAT
+178 GFGELWSTKILAT
-191 KLASIGIATKWVD
+191 KLASIGIATKWID
-204 SRQIVRTVAKGDK
+204 SRQVIRTIAKGDK
-217 NVTDVQKTYSRVNE
+217 NIVDVQKTYSRINDV
-231 MVEDN
+231 VESN
-236 NVTQLFILPG
+236 PITQLFVLPG
-246 FIASDRLGR
+246 FIASDKQGR

-270 LAVGCKARILE
+270 YAVGCKARILE

-336 IYIKDTFHPEAAGT
+336 IYVKNTFDPEAYGT
-350 LIEKHPP
+350 LIEKNPP
-357 RSKDKLIGISNSDN
+357 RSKDSVIGISNSDN

-395 LSQND
+395 LSRND

-426 AREAADRC
+426 AREAADKC

-451 GYSIVCLVGD
+451 GFSIVCLVGD
-461 DVLNQTGA
+461 DVLNRSGA

-494 NISAIIASEDAEAA
+494 NISVIISSADTDAA

-521 GKEIHLF
+521 GKDIHLF
-528 IAGYGTVG
+528 IAGYGVVG
-536 KALVDIIAKNRE
+536 KALVDIIGKNRE

-563 SNSRR
+563 SNSRK

-580 IKDRLAAGESSADEA
+580 INEQLNNGTSSAEEA
-595 YFTRLATLSLENS
+595 YFTQLATLTLENS

-626 FKKGYSVVACN
+626 FKRGYSVVACN
-637 KITFSLPYVRY
+637 KITFSSPYKQY

-685 DEILRIEAVLSGT
+685 DEIIRIEAVLSGT

-713 FAEVVKK
+713 FAEVVKR

-743 LLILSREAGIPLDEK
+743 LLILSREAGVGIDEK
-758 DVEQTPILGP
+758 DVDISTILP
-768 EFFEGDVEEFYRKL
+768 EEFFEGDVASFYAKL
-782 AENEETFAARYREA
+782 AENEEMFAARYNEA
-796 ADKGLR
+796 ASKGLR
-802 QRFVATLVKDEDA
+802 QRFVASLVKDPEA
-815 PLGYRACIGLEAVAP
+815 PLGYRARIGLESVASD
-830 EHPLF
+830 HPLY
-835 SLSGTDNC
+835 SLCGTDN
-843 AIIRTDFYPSPLVV
+843 AALIQTDFYPSPLVV

-870 VLNDIIV
+870 VLNDIVM

>member
-1 MKVIPDLIGDLN
+1 
-13 KTERTKP
+13 
-20 IRSEATKR
+20 
-28 GNVNYCICMNA
+28 
-39 PAICTDYIYI
+39 
-49 EIRDNIHNMQVL
+49 MQVL
-61 KFGGTSVANAENMS
+61 KFGGSSVANAQNMS
-75 KVVDIVTKAVD
+75 KVVDIVINAVD
-86 RDRTILVLSAISGCT
+86 RDRTILVTSAISGCT
-101 DALIKIGTLASERDE
+101 DTLIKIGTLASERDE
-116 SYKTLIDGLQTRHHD
+116 SYKTLIDDLQKKHHD
-131 IIKAFLPVEKQE
+131 IINELLPREKQDE
-143 DSIEVCD
+143 SLEVCD
-150 SLFDSLR
+150 NLFNSLR
-157 SIAQGVYL
+157 SITQGVYL

-178 SFGELWSTKIMAT
+178 SFGELWSTKILAT
-191 KLASIGIATKWVD
+191 KLASIGIATKWID
-204 SRQIVRTVAKGDK
+204 SRQIIRTVAKGDK
-217 NVTDVQKTYSRVNE
+217 NVVDIQKTYYRVNE
-231 MVEDN
+231 MVESN
-236 NVTQLFILPG
+236 GITQLFVLPG
-246 FIASDRLGR
+246 FIASDKQGR

-270 LAVGCKARILE
+270 YAVGCKARILE

-308 KAALELSHFGAKVIY
+308 KAAQELSHFGAKVIY

-336 IYIKDTFHPEAAGT
+336 IYIKNTFDPEASGT
-350 LIEKHPP
+350 LIEKNPP

-451 GYSIVCLVGD
+451 GFSIVCLVGD

-494 NISAIIASEDAEAA
+494 NISVIISSDDAEAA

-521 GKEIHLF
+521 GKDINLF
-528 IAGYGTVG
+528 IAGFGTVG
-536 KALVDIIAKNRE
+536 RALVDIIAKNRE
-548 KIEKRTGRR
+548 KIAARTGRR
-557 LHVCGL
+557 LRICGL

-568 FILDKNGLSLDN
+568 FIIDKNGLDLNDIKTQLDN
-580 IKDRLAAGESSADEA
+580 GISAADEA
-595 YFTRLATLSLENS
+595 YFTHLATLSLENS

-626 FKKGYSVVACN
+626 FKRGYSVVACN
-637 KITFSLPYVRY
+637 KITFSLPYSQY
-648 AALKEAAIEI
+648 ASLKEAAIEI

-685 DEILRIEAVLSGT
+685 DEIIRIEAVLSGT

-713 FAEVVKK
+713 FAEVVKR

-743 LLILSREAGIPLDEK
+743 LLILSREAGVPLDEQN
-758 DVEQTPILGP
+758 VEISPILGDD
-768 EFFEGDVEEFYRKL
+768 FFEGDVDAFYAKL
-782 AENEETFAARYREA
+782 AENEEMFAARYNEA
-796 ADKGLR
+796 ASKGLR
-802 QRFVATLVKDEDA
+802 QRFVASLIKDEDS
-815 PLGYRACIGLEAVAP
+815 PLGYRAKIGLEAVAAD
-830 EHPLF
+830 HPLF
-835 SLSGTDNC
+835 NLNGTDNC

>member
-1 MKVIPDLIGDLN
+1 
-13 KTERTKP
+13 
-20 IRSEATKR
+20 
-28 GNVNYCICMNA
+28 
-39 PAICTDYIYI
+39 
-49 EIRDNIHNMQVL
+49 MQVL
-61 KFGGTSVANAENMS
+61 KFGGSSVANAQNMY

-86 RDRTILVLSAISGCT
+86 RDRTILVSSAISGCT
-101 DALIKIGTLASERDE
+101 DTLIRIGTLASERDE
-116 SYKTLIDGLQTRHHD
+116 SYKSLIDSLQLRHHE
-131 IIKAFLPVEKQE
+131 IINEFLPIEKQQE
-143 DSIEVCD
+143 SLEVCD
-150 SLFDSLR
+150 GLFDSLR
-157 SIAQGVYL
+157 SIVQGVYL

-178 SFGELWSTKIMAT
+178 SFGELWSTKILAT
-191 KLASIGIATKWVD
+191 KLASIGIATKWID

-217 NVTDVQKTYSRVNE
+217 NVVDVQKTYYRVNE
-231 MVEDN
+231 MVESN
-236 NVTQLFILPG
+236 PITQLFVLPG
-246 FIASDRLGR
+246 FIASDKLGR

-270 LAVGCKARILE
+270 FAVGCKARILE

-288 MMTSNPKV
+288 MMTSNPKI

-336 IYIKDTFHPEAAGT
+336 IYVKNTFDPEAYGT

-426 AREAADRC
+426 AREAADKC

-451 GYSIVCLVGD
+451 GFSIVCLVGD

-494 NISAIIASEDAEAA
+494 NISVIISSEDAEGA
-508 IRTIHNEFFDRRS
+508 IKTIHNEFFDKRS
-521 GKEIHLF
+521 GKDINLF
-528 IAGYGTVG
+528 IAGFGTVG
-536 KALVDIIAKNRE
+536 RALVDIIARNRE
-548 KIEKRTGRR
+548 KIAARTGRR

-568 FILDKNGLSLDN
+568 FIINKNGLDLNNIKGQLDN
-580 IKDRLAAGESSADEA
+580 GINAADEA
-595 YFTRLATLSLENS
+595 YFTHLAALSLENS

-626 FKKGYSVVACN
+626 FKRGYSVVACN
-637 KITFSLPYVRY
+637 KITFSLPYSQY
-648 AALKEAAIEI
+648 ASLKEAAIEI

-685 DEILRIEAVLSGT
+685 DDIVRIEAVLSGT

-713 FAEVVKK
+713 FAEVVRR

-743 LLILSREAGIPLDEK
+743 LLILSREAGVPLDEK
-758 DVEQTPILGP
+758 DVMIHPILG
-768 EFFEGDVEEFYRKL
+768 EELFEGDVEAFYTKL
-782 AENEETFAARYREA
+782 AENEDMFATRYSEA
-796 ADKGLR
+796 ASKGLR
-802 QRFVATLVKDEDA
+802 QRFVASLMKDEA
-815 PLGYRACIGLEAVAP
+815 SELGYRAKIGLEAVA
-830 EHPLF
+830 EDHPLF
-835 SLSGTDNC
+835 TLSGTDNC
-843 AIIRTDFYPSPLVV
+843 AIIQTDFYPSPLVV

-870 VLNDIIV
+870 VLNDIIM

>member
-1 MKVIPDLIGDLN
+1 
-13 KTERTKP
+13 
-20 IRSEATKR
+20 
-28 GNVNYCICMNA
+28 
-39 PAICTDYIYI
+39 
-49 EIRDNIHNMQVL
+49 MQVL
-61 KFGGTSVANAENMS
+61 KFGGSSVADAQNMS
-75 KVVDIVTKAVD
+75 KVVDIVVKAVD
-86 RDRTILVLSAISGCT
+86 RDRTMLVVSAISGCT
-101 DALIKIGTLASERDE
+101 DTLIQIGTLASERND
-116 SYKTLIDGLQTRHHD
+116 SYKSLIDGLQLKHHE
-131 IIKAFLPVEKQE
+131 IIRNLLPREKQE
-143 DSIEVCD
+143 ESLEVCD

-157 SIAQGVYL
+157 SITQGVYL

-178 SFGELWSTKIMAT
+178 SFGELWSTKILAT

-204 SRQIVRTVAKGDK
+204 SRQIIRTVAKGDK
-217 NVTDVQKTYSRVNE
+217 NVVDIQKTYYRVNE
-231 MVEDN
+231 LVEN
-236 NVTQLFILPG
+236 SQITQLFVLPG
-246 FIASDRLGR
+246 FIASDKQGR

-270 LAVGCKARILE
+270 YAVGCKARILE

-308 KAALELSHFGAKVIY
+308 KAAQELSHFGAKVIY

-336 IYIKDTFHPEAAGT
+336 IYIKNTFDPAAHGT
-350 LIEKHPP
+350 LIEKNPP
-357 RSKDKLIGISNSDN
+357 RSKDKLIGISNSDK

-426 AREAADRC
+426 AKEAADRC

-451 GYSIVCLVGD
+451 GFSIVCLVGD

-494 NISAIIASEDAEAA
+494 NVSVIISSEDAEAA

-521 GKEIHLF
+521 GKDINLF
-528 IAGYGTVG
+528 IAGFGTVG
-536 KALVDIIAKNRE
+536 KALVDIITRNRN
-548 KIEKRTGRR
+548 KIEARTGRR

-568 FILDKNGLSLDN
+568 FILDKHGLDLNDIKTQLDN
-580 IKDRLAAGESSADEA
+580 GVSAADEA
-595 YFTRLATLSLENS
+595 YFTQLATLSLENS

-637 KITFSLPYVRY
+637 KITFSLPYQQY

-685 DEILRIEAVLSGT
+685 DEIIRIEAVLSGT

-713 FAEVVKK
+713 FAEVVKR

-743 LLILSREAGIPLDEK
+743 LLILSREAGVPLDEK
-758 DVEQTPILGP
+758 DVQISPILGE
-768 EFFEGDVEEFYRKL
+768 EFFEGDVDAFYAKL
-782 AENEETFAARYREA
+782 AENEAMFAERYNEA
-796 ADKGLR
+796 ASKGLR
-802 QRFVATLVKDEDA
+802 QRFVASLIKDENS
-815 PLGYRACIGLEAVAP
+815 PSGYRAKTGLEAVSAD
-830 EHPLF
+830 HPLF
-835 SLSGTDNC
+835 TLNGTDNC
-843 AIIRTDFYPSPLVV
+843 AIIQTDFYPSPLVI

>member
-1 MKVIPDLIGDLN
+1 
-13 KTERTKP
+13 
-20 IRSEATKR
+20 
-28 GNVNYCICMNA
+28 
-39 PAICTDYIYI
+39 
-49 EIRDNIHNMQVL
+49 MQVL
-61 KFGGTSVANAENMS
+61 KFGGSSVADAAIMS
-75 KVVDIVTKAVD
+75 QVVDIVTKAVD
-86 RDRTILVLSAISGCT
+86 RDRTILVISAIKGCT
-101 DALIKIGTLASERDE
+101 DTLIRIGNLASQRDE
-116 SYKTLIDGLQTRHHD
+116 SYKDLINELQQKHHE
-131 IIKAFLPVEKQE
+131 IISSLLPREKQE
-143 DSIEVCD
+143 ESTEVCD

-178 SFGELWSTKIMAT
+178 SFGELWSSKIIAT
-191 KLASIGIATKWVD
+191 KLASIGLATKWID
-204 SRQIVRTVAKGDK
+204 SRQIIRTVAKGDK
-217 NVTDVQKTYSRVNE
+217 NTVDIQKTYYRVNE
-231 MVEDN
+231 MVEN
-236 NVTQLFILPG
+236 NNITQLFVLPG
-246 FIASDRLGR
+246 FIASDKQGR

-288 MMTSNPKV
+288 MMTANPKV

-308 KAALELSHFGAKVIY
+308 QAALELSHFGAKVIY
-323 PPTIQPVVAEGIP
+323 PPTIQPVVTEGIP
-336 IYIKDTFHPEAAGT
+336 IYVKNTFDPQAHGT
-350 LIEKHPP
+350 LIEKNPP
-357 RSKDKLIGISNSDN
+357 RSKDKVIGISNSDN

-426 AREAADRC
+426 AKEAADKC

-441 GKLNPLKVEK
+441 GKLNPLKVAK
-451 GYSIVCLVGD
+451 GFSIVCLVGD

-494 NISAIIASEDAEAA
+494 NISVIISSNDAEAA

-521 GKEIHLF
+521 GKDINLF

-536 KALVDIIAKNRE
+536 RALVDIIAKNRE
-548 KIEKRTGRR
+548 KIAARTGRR

-568 FILDKNGLSLDN
+568 FIINKNGLSLSDIQAQLN
-580 IKDRLAAGESSADEA
+580 NGESSADEA
-595 YFTRLATLSLENS
+595 YFTQLATLSLENS

-637 KITFSLPYVRY
+637 KITFSSPFKQY

-685 DEILRIEAVLSGT
+685 DEIIRIEAVLSGT

-713 FAEVVKK
+713 FAEVVRR

-743 LLILSREAGIPLDEK
+743 LIILSREAGVGIDEK
-758 DVEQTPILGP
+758 DVEISPILGD
-768 EFFEGDVEEFYRKL
+768 EFFEGDVEAFYKKL
-782 AENEETFAARYREA
+782 AENEEMFAARYAEA
-796 ADKGLR
+796 ASKGLR
-802 QRFVATLVKDEDA
+802 QRFIASLVKDEQA
-815 PLGYRACIGLEAVAP
+815 PFGYRAKIGLESVSS

-835 SLSGTDNC
+835 NLCGTDN
-843 AIIRTDFYPSPLVV
+843 AALIQTDFYPSPLVV

-870 VLNDIIV
+870 VLNDIIM

>member
-1 MKVIPDLIGDLN
+1 
-13 KTERTKP
+13 
-20 IRSEATKR
+20 
-28 GNVNYCICMNA
+28 
-39 PAICTDYIYI
+39 
-49 EIRDNIHNMQVL
+49 MQVL
-61 KFGGTSVANAENMS
+61 KFGGTSVANAEAIQQ
-75 KVVDIVTKAVD
+75 VVEIVSRSVD
-86 RDRTILVLSAISGCT
+86 RDRTILVVSAIRGCT
-101 DALIKIGTLASERDE
+101 DALIRIGNLASQRDE
-116 SYKTLIDGLQTRHHD
+116 AYKEVIDSLQKQHHQ
-131 IIKAFLPVEKQE
+131 IIKEVLPVEKQE
-143 DSIEVCD
+143 ESRETCD
-150 SLFDSLR
+150 SLFNSLR
-157 SIAQGVYL
+157 SIAQGVFL
-165 LGELSPASLDAIQ
+165 LGELSPTSLDAIQ
-178 SFGELWSTKIMAT
+178 GFGEQWSSRIIAT

-204 SRQIVRTVAKGDK
+204 SRKIIRTVSKGEK
-217 NVTDVQKTYSRVNE
+217 NTVDVQKTYFRTNE
-231 MVEDN
+231 MIESN
-236 NVTQLFILPG
+236 PITQLFVMPG
-246 FIASDRLGR
+246 FIASDKQGR

-261 GGSDYTASL
+261 GGSDYSASL
-270 LAVGCKARILE
+270 MAVGCKARALE

-288 MMTSNPKV
+288 MMTANPKV

-323 PPTIQPVVAEGIP
+323 PPTIQPVVTEGIP
-336 IYIKDTFHPEAAGT
+336 IYVKNTFDPQAHGT
-350 LIEKHPP
+350 LIEKNPP
-357 RSKDKLIGISNSDN
+357 RSKDSVIGISNSDN

-451 GYSIVCLVGD
+451 GFSIVCLVGD
-461 DVLNQTGA
+461 DVLNQSGA
-469 TGRMLAALGRNSI
+469 TGRMLAALGNNSI
-482 PVRATAQGSSER
+482 PVRATAQGSSEK
-494 NISAIIASEDAEAA
+494 NISVIISSHDTEAA
-508 IRTIHNEFFDRRS
+508 LRTIHNEFFDRRS
-521 GKEIHLF
+521 GKDIHLF
-528 IAGYGTVG
+528 IAGYGVVG
-536 KALVDIIAKNRE
+536 KALVDIISKNRE

-568 FILDKNGLSLDN
+568 FILDKNGLPLEN
-580 IKDRLAAGESSADEA
+580 IAEQLAEGHCSADEA
-595 YFTRLATLSLENS
+595 YFNQLATLSMENS

-626 FKKGYSVVACN
+626 FKRGYSVVACN
-637 KITFSLPYVRY
+637 KITFSLPYRQY
-648 AALKEAAIEI
+648 AAVKEAAIEI

-713 FAEVVKK
+713 FAEVVKR

-743 LLILSREAGIPLDEK
+743 LLILSREAGVGIDEK
-758 DVEQTPILGP
+758 DVEISSILP
-768 EFFEGDVEEFYRKL
+768 EDFFEGDVEAFYAKL
-782 AENEETFAARYREA
+782 AENEAMFAARYNEA
-796 ADKGLR
+796 ASKGLR
-802 QRFVATLVKDEDA
+802 QRFVASLVKDNGS
-815 PLGYRACIGLEAVAP
+815 PFGYKAKIGLECVDAS
-830 EHPLF
+830 HPLF
-835 SLSGTDNC
+835 SLCGTDN
-843 AIIRTDFYPSPLVV
+843 AALIQTDFYPSPLVV

-870 VLNDIIV
+870 VLNDIIM